1 MARPFRSPRPSA
13 WRLVAVVV
21 VVSALFARADAS
33 FAVVDCHD
41 NAVIGN
47 IVGAGVPGNRDGRF
61 ERSLLNSPS
70 GVSCNS
76 TLCYLADS
84 GNHAIKKLTLS
95 KNEVVHL
102 AGSSEG
108 LFGLRDGQV
117 SESCSLSSSPTE
129 PLLSSPRDVVLVSQT
144 SAYFSPG
151 DILVADTGNNAIRK
165 VSGKTMS
172 TVVSGLST
180 APIAL
185 VLDES
190 DGSIY
195 FLSSSSHHL
204 SKLSYGAGSMA
215 SVAGSQLTAGMV
227 DSSTASSARF
237 SSPEGLTLDATNRI
251 LYIAD
256 TGNHAIRK
264 LVLSTGVVTTVLGD
278 GTISSSATAL
288 DSDGELATPARFNYP
303 AGIAYNYDS
312 GLSSGVLIVS
322 DRGTHRLRKIVLS
335 DSTASNATTV
345 VSVGGSYNG
354 KSGFLDSTYGSGALL
369 NTPVSISYVSTSSYV
384 IADKNNH
391 AMRRVHIES
400 PVDVT
405 FTIQSVADVERT
417 VESRDLVLLNYGRY
431 SINGPPYN
439 ETTHFSGELTYFGEE
454 HEVTMCAHPSVDYF
468 VKFEGSMQAMV
479 KDSTNHL
486 YFGYTGSSA
495 TDSTAR
501 TFRIRGPGCTDASAP
516 NYNPFAT
523 SDDGSCVSGV
533 KVHFNVSVWGVVEHA
548 VYEFEGPGF
557 YVSDSFLTGSGEAE
571 YTQDVY
577 HEFTAYPGGTYIAH
591 FYGALNA
598 SLSTVSGQSG
608 LGASAISYW
617 NHSSSEVSYQGSKRA
632 RITGPG
638 CVDSSYPTYDQ
649 YALESDEVNACA
661 FGANMRVIINA
672 SSASESWYD
681 YGSITTPGINEASQK
696 IDGISLDNAT
706 DQVVVDVTLL
716 PGVYEFDS
724 FGNVSADVQQLQ
736 SSGFVSLKTWVG
748 TDSTL
753 RYDQHGFP
761 TAERER
767 VVVSFPPSSSR
778 YITTNV
784 VGYAGGIL
792 LGDDDVSSVTF
803 NEGSVPQLQTLTSTF
818 LKSTMTTST
827 LNSLWY
833 TNNINAMGVTPYTMV
848 FTPDG
853 YQFSVSV
860 ILSLK
865 YNQSSSPSQ
874 EGNDN
879 LALFKQGVKIKCL
892 HGAVFDSTAG
902 TVTAT
907 IDSTGTFGVA
917 FRATIRSISPPRA
930 YIDGGTSVTV
940 DGIDMSSLATLGT
953 QTSNQKCRWGER
965 FTAATTV
972 ASADVRSVLSGSDSA
987 VMGTKINAISCV
999 APSTK
1004 YAGFT
1009 IVEFYNS
1016 DNLMTSNTNL
1026 TLLLTASPYITSVV
1040 PSEGVVSGGTVV
1052 TVSGNFLRAGSSS
1065 SDWEKYD
1072 ADSTFFANSGPT
1084 ALSCMFGSV
1093 SSTGVAISSAVA
1105 RCESPSS
1112 SGAVST
1118 SVRAGDLTY
1127 PSTGYGEYSFV
1138 DDFDASVTSTAYKD
1152 NSGVGAMTDGGVEIS
1167 LFGATGSL
1175 TNQRDEFY
1183 DWQCLFGTVRA
1194 AAREKP
1200 YGDLSCLS
1208 TSLARGSTLDV
1219 RLVGPNG
1226 EGSLLLGTVSSDAV
1240 ADTYVDSVVTVPG
1253 TPETIQTLA
1262 VIGREQSPQFWE
1274 PLTWISTAHAL
1285 LSSPGG
1291 GWVGTGQGFGHG
1303 ANGDPNCTFT
1313 SDAGVV
1319 ATRVATIISSALVVC
1334 EAPISESK
1342 VWSSVRVSA
1351 NDVFSGAPRTLTPPW
1366 FTPPTRTD
1374 AAASSSRF
1382 VAAWF
1387 PSASAGGVRTVPQG
1401 YISSAHPIP
1410 TLCYYGLSIDPTS
1423 ITANDGCEIPRALSP
1438 GFVAISLNGG
1448 ASAVPAFEH
1457 QLEILEPIHSKTVY
1471 PRFLTVDGGSIV
1483 DISGTDMTVSPNG
1496 PPLRCG
1502 FAYSTEIFDV
1512 AYVSSA
1518 LVKCETLA
1526 SYLDGDTNEFNLFI
1540 GRDEDLTGSEPNELS
1555 ASPTN
1560 KTIAAVANTF
1570 GVRASAAPVVSAL
1583 SPTAGNARG
1592 GAVVAID
1599 GTSFTYESGTAR
1611 CIFGNVYVSAT
1622 VYNSTHADC
1631 VAPSL
1636 YPLRVYAVAFS
1647 LVGSAAQRLLDSSFT
1662 YANGTACA
1670 YAVF

>member
-1 MARPFRSPRPSA
+1 MARPFRSRRPSA
-13 WRLVAVVV
+13 WRLVVIV
-21 VVSALFARADAS
+21 VVSTLFARADAS

-84 GNHAIKKLTLS
+84 GNNVIKKLTLS
-95 KNEVVHL
+95 KNEVVHF

-108 LFGLRDGQV
+108 LSGLRDGQV
-117 SESCSLSSSPTE
+117 SCGSSSSPTE
-129 PLLSSPRDVVLVSQT
+129 PLFSSPRDVVLVSQT

-165 VSGKTMS
+165 VSGETIS

-190 DGSIY
+190 DGAIY
-195 FLSSSSHHL
+195 FLTSSSHHL
-204 SKLSYGAGSMA
+204 SKLSYGAGSST

-227 DSSTASSARF
+227 DSPTASSARF
-237 SSPEGLTLDATNRI
+237 SAPEGLTLDATNRV

-278 GTISSSATAL
+278 GTISSSATVL
-288 DSDGELATPARFNYP
+288 DSDGELSTPARFNYP

-335 DSTASNATTV
+335 DSTASNAATV

-384 IADKNNH
+384 VADKNNH

-495 TDSTAR
+495 TDSMAR
-501 TFRIRGPGCTDASAP
+501 TFRIRGPGCTDTSAP

-608 LGASAISYW
+608 LGAIEISYW

-638 CVDSSYPTYDQ
+638 CVDSSYQTYDQ
-649 YALESDEVNACA
+649 YASESDEVNACA
-661 FGANMRVIINA
+661 LGVNVRVIINA
-672 SSASESWYD
+672 SSTSESWYD
-681 YGSITTPGINEASQK
+681 YGSIITPGINEASRK

-706 DQVVVDVTLL
+706 DQVVVDVSLL

-724 FGNVSADVQQLQ
+724 FGDVSVDVQQLQ
-736 SSGFVSLKTWVG
+736 SSGFVSLQTWVG

-753 RYDQHGFP
+753 RYDEHGFP
-761 TAERER
+761 TAEQER
-767 VVVSFPPSSSR
+767 VVVSFPSSSR
-778 YITTNV
+778 YITSNL

-792 LGDDDVSSVTF
+792 LGDDGVSSVTF
-803 NEGSVPQLQTLTSTF
+803 EEGSVPQLQTLTSTF
-818 LKSTMTTST
+818 LSNTMTAAA
-827 LNSLWY
+827 LNLLWY
-833 TNNINAMGVTPYTMV
+833 TNNINAHGVTPYAMV
-848 FTPDG
+848 LTPNG

-860 ILSLK
+860 KLLLK
-865 YNQSSSPSQ
+865 YDQSSSPSQ
-874 EGNDN
+874 DGNDN
-879 LALFKQGVKIKCL
+879 LVLFKQGAKIKCL
-892 HGAVFDSTAG
+892 YGAVFDSTAG
-902 TVTAT
+902 TATAT

-930 YIDGGTSVTV
+930 YIDGGTSVIV
-940 DGIDMSSLATLGT
+940 DGVDMSSLATLGT
-953 QTSNQKCRWGER
+953 QTSNQKCRWGEK

-972 ASADVRSVLSGSDSA
+972 ASADVRSVLSGSDSTVKGA
-987 VMGTKINAISCV
+987 KINAISCV

-1004 YAGFT
+1004 RAGFT

-1040 PSEGVVSGGTVV
+1040 PSEGVISGGTVV

-1084 ALSCMFGSV
+1084 ALSCVFGST
-1093 SSTGVAISSAVA
+1093 SSTGVAISSAIA

-1118 SVRAGDLTY
+1118 SVRVGDLTY
-1127 PSTGYGEYSFV
+1127 PATGYGEYSFV
-1138 DDFDASVTSTAYKD
+1138 DDFDASITSIAYKD
-1152 NSGVGAMTDGGVEIS
+1152 DSGIGAMTDGGVEIS
-1167 LFGATGSL
+1167 LFSATGSL
-1175 TNQRDEFY
+1175 TKQRNEFY

-1194 AAREKP
+1194 AARKKP

-1208 TSLARGSTLDV
+1208 ISLARGSTLDV

-1240 ADTYVDSVVTVPG
+1240 ADTYVDSVVTIPG
-1253 TPETIQTLA
+1253 TPETIETLA
-1262 VIGREQSPQFWE
+1262 VVEREQSPQFWE

-1285 LSSPGG
+1285 ISPPGG
-1291 GWVGTGQGFGHG
+1291 SWVGTGQGFGHG
-1303 ANGDPNCTFT
+1303 AYGDPNCTFT

-1319 ATRVATIISSALVVC
+1319 TTRVATIISSALVVC

-1342 VWSSVRVSA
+1342 LWSSVRVSA
-1351 NDVFSGAPRTLTPPW
+1351 NSVFSGAPRTSTPPW
-1366 FTPPTRTD
+1366 FTPLTRTD
-1374 AAASSSRF
+1374 AASLPRLIT
-1382 VAAWF
+1382 AWF
-1387 PSASAGGVRTVPQG
+1387 PSASAGGVRAVAQG
-1401 YISSAHPIP
+1401 YISNVQPIP

-1423 ITANDGCEIPRALSP
+1423 FATSDGCEIPRVLSP
-1438 GFVAISLNGG
+1438 GFVTISLNST
-1448 ASAVPAFEH
+1448 SAVPAFEH

-1483 DISGTDMTVSPNG
+1483 DISGTDMYISPNG

-1502 FAYSTEIFDV
+1502 FAYSTKIFDV
-1512 AYVSSA
+1512 AHVSSA

-1526 SYLDGDTNEFNLFI
+1526 SYLDGDANEFNLFI
-1540 GRDEDLTGSEPNELS
+1540 GRDEDLTGSEPIELS

-1647 LVGSAAQRLLDSSFT
+1647 LVGSAAQRLLDSSFS
-1662 YANGTACA
+1662 YADGTACA

>member
-1 MARPFRSPRPSA
+1 MARPFRSSRPIA
-13 WRLVAVVV
+13 WRLVVVV
-21 VVSALFARADAS
+21 LSALFARTDAS

-47 IVGAGVPGNRDGRF
+47 IVGAGVAGNRDGRF
-61 ERSLLNSPS
+61 EKSLLNSPS
-70 GVSCNS
+70 SVSCNS
-76 TLCYLADS
+76 TLCYLSDS
-84 GNHAIKKLTLS
+84 GNHAIKTLTLS
-95 KNEVVHL
+95 KNEMVHL

-108 LFGLRDGQV
+108 SSGLRDGQA
-117 SESCSLSSSPTE
+117 SEAACGSSSNPTE
-129 PLLSSPRDVVLVSQT
+129 PLFSSPQGVVLVSQT
-144 SAYFSPG
+144 SAYFSRG
-151 DILVADTGNNAIRK
+151 DVLVADAGNNAIRK
-165 VSGKTMS
+165 VSGKTVS
-172 TVVSGLST
+172 TVISGLST
-180 APIAL
+180 PPMAL

-190 DGSIY
+190 DGAIY
-195 FLSSSSHHL
+195 FLSNSTHHL
-204 SKLSYGAGSMA
+204 SKLSYNAVSA
-215 SVAGSQLTAGMV
+215 TSVAGSQTTAGMV
-227 DSSTASSARF
+227 DSATASSARF
-237 SSPEGLTLDATNRI
+237 SAPEGLTLDAANRT

-264 LVLSTGVVTTVLGD
+264 FVLSTGAVTTVLGD
-278 GTISSSATAL
+278 GTISSSATVL

-303 AGIAYNYDS
+303 AGIAYNYDT

-335 DSTASNATTV
+335 DSTASNAATV

-354 KSGFLDSTYGSGALL
+354 KSGFLDSTYGSSALL
-369 NTPVSISYVSTSSYV
+369 NTPVSISYVTDSSYV
-384 IADKNNH
+384 VADKSNH
-391 AMRRVHIES
+391 AMRKVHIES

-417 VESRDLVLLNYGRY
+417 VESHDLVLLNYGRY

-454 HEVTMCAHPSVDYF
+454 HEITMCAHPSVDYF

-486 YFGYTGSSA
+486 YFGYTGSSV
-495 TDSTAR
+495 TDSMAR
-501 TFRIRGPGCTDASAP
+501 TFRIRGPGCMDKSAP

-557 YVSDSFLTGSGEAE
+557 YVSDSFPTGSGEAE

-598 SLSTVSGQSG
+598 SLTTVSGQSG
-608 LGASAISYW
+608 LGATEISYW
-617 NHSSSEVSYQGSKRA
+617 SYSSSEASDQGSKSA

-638 CVDSSYPTYDQ
+638 CIDASYPTYNQ
-649 YALESDEVNACA
+649 YASESDEVNACS

-681 YGSITTPGINEASQK
+681 YGSITAPGINEASQK
-696 IDGISLDNAT
+696 VDGISLDNAT
-706 DQVVVDVTLL
+706 DQVVVDVTLV

-724 FGNVSADVQQLQ
+724 FGDVSVDVQQLQ
-736 SSGFVSLKTWVG
+736 SSGFVSLNTWVG
-748 TDSTL
+748 TDSSL
-753 RYDQHGFP
+753 RYDQHGFA
-761 TAERER
+761 TAQQER

-803 NEGSVPQLQTLTSTF
+803 EEGSVPKLGSITSTF
-818 LKSTMTTST
+818 LKSTLTTSA

-833 TNNINAMGVTPYTMV
+833 TNNINAYGVTPYTMV
-848 FTPDG
+848 LTPDA
-853 YQFSVSV
+853 YQFGVSV
-860 ILSLK
+860 KLLLK
-865 YNQSSSPSQ
+865 YDESSSTSQ

-879 LALFKQGVKIKCL
+879 LVLFKQGVKVKSVY
-892 HGAVFDSTAG
+892 GAAFDSTAG
-902 TVTAT
+902 TVTAKL
-907 IDSTGTFGVA
+907 DSPGTFGVA
-917 FRATIRSISPPRA
+917 FRATIRGISPPRV
-930 YIDGGTSVTV
+930 YIDGGTNVTV
-940 DGIDMSSLATLGT
+940 DGVDMSSLATLGT
-953 QTSNQKCRWGER
+953 QTSNQKCRWGDK

-972 ASADVRSVLSGSDSA
+972 ASADARSVLSGSDST
-987 VMGTKINAISCV
+987 VKGTKINAVSCLS
-999 APSTK
+999 PSMK

-1016 DNLMTSNTNL
+1016 GNLMTSNTNL

-1040 PSEGVVSGGTVV
+1040 PAEGTISGGTIV
-1052 TVSGNFLRAGSSS
+1052 TVSGNFLRAGASS

-1084 ALSCMFGSV
+1084 ALSCVFGSV
-1093 SSTGVAISSAVA
+1093 TSSGVAISSAVA
-1105 RCESPSS
+1105 MCESPSS
-1112 SGAVST
+1112 SSAVST
-1118 SVRAGDLTY
+1118 SLRAGDPTY
-1127 PSTGYGEYSFV
+1127 PVIGYGDYSFV
-1138 DDFDASVTSTAYKD
+1138 DDFDTSITPTAYKD
-1152 NSGVGAMTDGGVEIS
+1152 NSGISVMTDGGVEIS

-1175 TNQRDEFY
+1175 TKQRNEFY
-1183 DWQCLFGTVRA
+1183 DWQCLFGTVRV

-1226 EGSLLLGTVSSDAV
+1226 EGSLLLGSVSSDTI
-1240 ADTYVDSVVTVPG
+1240 ADTYVDSIVTLPG

-1274 PLTWISTAHAL
+1274 PLKWISTAHAL
-1285 LSSPGG
+1285 ISPPGS

-1303 ANGDPNCTFT
+1303 AYGDPNCTFT
-1313 SDAGVV
+1313 SDAGVIT
-1319 ATRVATIISSALVVC
+1319 TRVATIISSALVVC

-1342 VWSSVRVSA
+1342 VWSSVHVAA
-1351 NDVFSGAPRTLTPPW
+1351 NSLYSGAPRTLIPLW
-1366 FTPPTRTD
+1366 FTPQTRT
-1374 AAASSSRF
+1374 AATSLTRL
-1382 VAAWF
+1382 VTTWF
-1387 PSASAGGVRTVPQG
+1387 PSASAGGVRAVAQG
-1401 YISSAHPIP
+1401 YISNVQPIP

-1423 ITANDGCEIPRALSP
+1423 FTTSDGCEIPRVLSP
-1438 GFVAISLNGG
+1438 GFVTISLNST
-1448 ASAVPAFEH
+1448 SAVPAFEH
-1457 QLEILEPIHSKTVY
+1457 QLEILEPVRSKTVY

-1483 DISGTDMTVSPNG
+1483 DISGTDMYISPNG
-1496 PPLRCG
+1496 PPLHCG
-1502 FAYSTEIFDV
+1502 FTYSTKMFK
-1512 AYVSSA
+1512 ATYVSSA

-1526 SYLDGDTNEFNLFI
+1526 SYLDGDKNEFNLFI
-1540 GRDEDLTGSEPNELS
+1540 GRDEDLTGSEPIELS

-1570 GVRASAAPVVSAL
+1570 GVRAKAAPTVTAV

-1592 GAVVAID
+1592 GAVFAIN
-1599 GTSFTYESGTAR
+1599 GTSFTYESGSAR

-1631 VAPSL
+1631 VVPSL
-1636 YPLRVYAVAFS
+1636 YPLRVYSVAFS

-1662 YANGTACA
+1662 YANGTACS